1 MSEEALEKTLE
12 DLFNHLHENPEISWE
27 ETETT
32 SYIKSILEAYPCRIT
47 TFDDSTGL
55 IADIGS
61 GSPVIAVRADIDAL
75 WQEVNGEFCANHSC
89 GHDAHMTI
97 VLGTFL
103 SLVEQQENLNGTVRF
118 IFQPAEEK
126 GTGAL
131 KMVEKG
137 VVDDVDFLYGLHL
150 RPHQE
155 LASGEFAPAI
165 KHGAARFVHG
175 SINGDDAHGA
185 RPHLN
190 VNAIQ
195 VGAELNQLV
204 QNMQMNPAV
213 PHSIKFTNFHAGG
226 KSPNIIPG
234 NATFSIDLRAQN
246 NELMQTMTKQLQH
259 IASSLSDYHSIFI
272 DLEVGADVAAA
283 VISDEASSL
292 MESAIREV
300 TDENKLKPMITTTGG
315 DDFHFYT
322 IKRPELKATMLAVG
336 CNLKPGLHHPMMTF
350 DQSVIPESVKV
361 LKNAVLKTLDSK

>member
-1 MSEEALEKTLE
+1 MNLETFKPTLE
-12 DLFNHLHENPEISWE
+12 TIFNHLHANPEISWE

-32 SYIKSILEAYPCRIT
+32 SYIKSLLEKHPCKIT
-47 TFDDSTGL
+47 TFKDCTGL
-55 IADIGS
+55 IADIGQ
-61 GSPVIAVRADIDAL
+61 GNPVVAVRADIDAL

-103 SLVEQQENLNGTVRF
+103 SLVEQQEQLNGTVRF

-137 VVDDVDFLYGLHL
+137 VIDEVDYLYGLHL

-155 LASGEFAPAI
+155 LSNGEFSPAI
-165 KHGAARFVHG
+165 QHGAARFVHG
-175 SINGDDAHGA
+175 SIKGDDAHGA

-195 VGAELNQLV
+195 VGAELNQLI
-204 QNMQMNPAV
+204 QNMPMNPAI
-213 PHSIKFTNFHAGG
+213 PHSMKFTSFQAG

-246 NELMQTMTKQLQH
+246 NELMHTMTEQLKQMTTSLQ
-259 IASSLSDYHSIFI
+259 DYHGNSIN
-272 DLEVGADVAAA
+272 LEIGADVAAA
-283 VISDEASSL
+283 VISDEASTI
-292 MESAIREV
+292 MEDAIRESV
-300 TDENKLKPMITTTGG
+300 GDENFRPMITTTGG

-322 IKRPELKATMLAVG
+322 IKRPDLKATMLGIG
-336 CNLKPGLHHPMMTF
+336 C
-350 DQSVIPESVKV
+350 D
-361 LKNAVLKTLDSK
+361 